1 MEATIQV
8 EDVPPAHYRGAM
20 KAQNNVLPNDVG
32 RRVSFQ
38 YELPN
43 GYVGEVVGTL
53 EWFDEAAQTYV
64 VKDRNDALQRV
75 PLKGVRFGKIVQ

>member
-1 MEATIQV
+1 MT
-8 EDVPPAHYRGAM
+8 G
-20 KAQNNVLPNDVG
+20 QNNVLPGDVG

-43 GYVGEVVGTL
+43 GYLSEVVGTL

-64 VKDRNDALQRV
+64 VKDRNDKLQRV
-75 PLKGVRFGKIVQ
+75 PLRGVRFGKIVQ